1 MKRSLPFVM
10 LQTSNIASGV
20 GNGIVMIAVPWLVLD
35 LTGSPAAAG
44 LLGALV
50 MLPGIVVSPFIGTMI
65 DRIGRRKVSIYADV
79 LSAVSVLLF
88 VLVDRVGELTYIWV
102 VLLAVLGAVFDPAGH
117 TARKALIPNAAA
129 ASSIS
134 LETANSRHEGLFA
147 VGWAI
152 GPAIGAALIKL
163 VGPVDAML
171 ATSFLFFVASISV
184 MLMRIVDSASETRDQ
199 NMPHE
204 NFWQATVAG
213 FRALHADRALFSLT
227 IIFMFTSAVYMPIE
241 MVILPVH
248 FERLGDAGGLGATMT
263 ALASGM
269 VLGAFSF
276 GAIARRFSRFAILG
290 GVMIGVAFAVMPMVW
305 LPPTFVFVIAG
316 FLMGAIWGPFNPLWN
331 TLIQSRVPTEMQ
343 GRVYGVQM
351 SALYAAPPIGQVV
364 VGLAV
369 ESFGLQ
375 QTFAVCAALFI
386 AVALLTLSLPALRDL
401 SHTPLRQATIHQ
413 T

>member
-1 MKRSLPFVM
+1 MKRLLPFVM
-10 LQTSNIASGV
+10 LQVSSIASGI
-20 GNGIVMIAVPWLVLD
+20 GNGIVMIAVPWLVLE
-35 LTGSPAAAG
+35 LTDSPSAAG

-50 MLPGIVVSPFIGTMI
+50 MLPGIVVSPFVGTLI

-79 LSAVSVLLF
+79 LSAISVLLF
-88 VLVDRVGELTYIWV
+88 VLVDRVSELTYIWIV
-102 VLLAVLGAVFDPAGH
+102 VLAVLGAVFDPAGH
-117 TARKALIPNAAA
+117 TARKALIPNAAN
-129 ASSIS
+129 ASSIN

-152 GPAIGAALIKL
+152 GPAIGAILIKF

-171 ATSFLFFVASISV
+171 ATSLLFLVASISV
-184 MLMRIVDSASETRDQ
+184 MLMRITDVTNETRDEDSL
-199 NMPHE
+199 HE
-204 NFWQATVAG
+204 NFWQATIAG

-248 FERLGDAGGLGATMT
+248 FERLGNAGGLGATMT

-269 VLGAFSF
+269 VLGAFSY
-276 GAIARRFSRFAILG
+276 GAIARRFSRYAILC
-290 GVMIGVAFAVMPMVW
+290 GVMIGVAVAVVPMVW
-305 LPPTFVFVIAG
+305 LPPTLVLVLAG

-369 ESFGLQ
+369 EGFGLQ
-375 QTFAVCAALFI
+375 QTFAVIAVLFI
-386 AVALLTLSLPALRDL
+386 VVALLTLSLPALRDL
-401 SHTPLRQATIHQ
+401 SHETAQ
-413 T
+413 TTTAN

>member
-1 MKRSLPFVM
+1 MKRLLPFVM
-10 LQTSNIASGV
+10 LQVSSIASGV

-35 LTGSPAAAG
+35 RTGSPAAAG

-50 MLPGIVVSPFIGTMI
+50 SLPGIVVSPFVGTLI

-88 VLVDRVGELTYIWV
+88 VVVDRVGSLTYAWIAA
-102 VLLAVLGAVFDPAGH
+102 LAVLGAVFDPAGH
-117 TARKALIPNAAA
+117 TARKALIPNAAN
-129 ASSIS
+129 ASSIK
-134 LETANSRHEGLFA
+134 LETANSRHEGFFA

-152 GPAIGAALIKL
+152 GPAIGAMLIKF
-163 VGPVDAML
+163 VGPVDAMF
-171 ATSFLFFVASISV
+171 ATSLLFLVASISV
-184 MLMRIVDSASETRDQ
+184 MLMRVVDATNETHDADSPR
-199 NMPHE
+199 E
-204 NFWQATVAG
+204 NFWQATIAG

-248 FERLGDAGGLGATMT
+248 FERLGNAGGLGATMT
-263 ALASGM
+263 AMAGGM
-269 VLGAFSF
+269 VLGAFSY
-276 GAIARRFSRFAILG
+276 GAIARRFSRYAILC
-290 GVMIGVAFAVMPMVW
+290 GVMIGVAIAVVPMVW
-305 LPPTFVFVIAG
+305 LPSTFVFVGAG

-331 TLIQSRVPTEMQ
+331 TLIQSRVPAEMQ

-369 ESFGLQ
+369 EGFGLQ
-375 QTFAVCAALFI
+375 QTFAVIAVLFTV
-386 AVALLTLSLPALRDL
+386 VALLTLSLPALRDL
-401 SHTPLRQATIHQ
+401 SRNTAQPTTAN
-413 T
+413 

>member
-171 ATSFLFFVASISV
+171 ATSFLFFVASVSV
-184 MLMRIVDSASETRDQ
+184 MLMRIIDSASETRDQ

-276 GAIARRFSRFAILG
+276 GAIARRFSRFAILS

-401 SHTPLRQATIHQ
+401 SHTSSQSQIAT
-413 T
+413 

>member
-386 AVALLTLSLPALRDL
+386 VVALLTLSLPALRDL
-401 SHTPLRQATIHQ
+401 SHDSSQS
-413 T
+413 

>member
-1 MKRSLPFVM
+1 MKRLLPFVM
-10 LQTSNIASGV
+10 LQVSSIASGV

-35 LTGSPAAAG
+35 RTGSPAAAG

-50 MLPGIVVSPFIGTMI
+50 SLPGIVVSPFVGTLI

-88 VLVDRVGELTYIWV
+88 VVVDRVGSLTYAWIAA
-102 VLLAVLGAVFDPAGH
+102 LAMLGAVFDPAGH
-117 TARKALIPNAAA
+117 TARKALIPNAAN
-129 ASSIS
+129 ASSIK
-134 LETANSRHEGLFA
+134 LETANSRHEGFFA

-152 GPAIGAALIKL
+152 GPAIGAMLIKF
-163 VGPVDAML
+163 VGPVDAMF
-171 ATSFLFFVASISV
+171 ATSLLFLVASISV
-184 MLMRIVDSASETRDQ
+184 MLMRVVDATNETHDADSPR
-199 NMPHE
+199 E
-204 NFWQATVAG
+204 NFWQATIAG

-263 ALASGM
+263 AMAGGM
-269 VLGAFSF
+269 VLGAFSY
-276 GAIARRFSRFAILG
+276 GVIARRFSRYTILC
-290 GVMIGVAFAVMPMVW
+290 GVMIGVAVTVVPMVW
-305 LPPTFVFVIAG
+305 LPSTFVFVLAG

-369 ESFGLQ
+369 EGFGLQ
-375 QTFAVCAALFI
+375 QTFAVIAVLFTV
-386 AVALLTLSLPALRDL
+386 VALLTLSLPALRDL
-401 SHTPLRQATIHQ
+401 SRNTAQPTTAN
-413 T
+413 

>member
-10 LQTSNIASGV
+10 LQTSNITSGV

-171 ATSFLFFVASISV
+171 ATSFLFFVASVSV

-386 AVALLTLSLPALRDL
+386 VVALLTLSLPALRDL
-401 SHTPLRQATIHQ
+401 SHDTSQS
-413 T
+413 

>member
-1 MKRSLPFVM
+1 MKRLLPFVM
-10 LQTSNIASGV
+10 LQVSSIASGI
-20 GNGIVMIAVPWLVLD
+20 GNGIVMIAVPWLVLE
-35 LTGSPAAAG
+35 LTDSPSAAG

-50 MLPGIVVSPFIGTMI
+50 MLPGIVVSPFVGTLI

-79 LSAVSVLLF
+79 LSAISVLLF
-88 VLVDRVGELTYIWV
+88 VLVDRVSELTYIWIV
-102 VLLAVLGAVFDPAGH
+102 VLAVLGAVFDPAGH
-117 TARKALIPNAAA
+117 TARKALIPNAAN
-129 ASSIS
+129 ASSIN

-152 GPAIGAALIKL
+152 GPAIGAILIKF

-171 ATSFLFFVASISV
+171 ATSLLFLVASISV
-184 MLMRIVDSASETRDQ
+184 MLMRITDVTNETRDEDSL
-199 NMPHE
+199 HE
-204 NFWQATVAG
+204 NFWQATIAG

-248 FERLGDAGGLGATMT
+248 FERLGNAGGLGATMT

-269 VLGAFSF
+269 VLGAFSY
-276 GAIARRFSRFAILG
+276 GAIARRFSRYAILC
-290 GVMIGVAFAVMPMVW
+290 GVMIGVAVAVVPMVW
-305 LPPTFVFVIAG
+305 LPPTLVLVLAG

-369 ESFGLQ
+369 EGFGLQ
-375 QTFAVCAALFI
+375 QTFAVIAVLFI
-386 AVALLTLSLPALRDL
+386 VVALLTISLPALRDL
-401 SHTPLRQATIHQ
+401 SRNTAQ
-413 T
+413 TTTAN

>member
-1 MKRSLPFVM
+1 MKRSLPFIL
-10 LQTSNIASGV
+10 LQISNIASGV
-20 GNGIVMIAVPWLVLD
+20 GNGIVMIAVPWLVLE
-35 LTGSPAAAG
+35 LTNSPSAAG

-50 MLPGIVVSPFIGTMI
+50 MLPGIVVSPLIGTMI

-88 VLVDRVGELTYIWV
+88 VLVDRVGVLTFVWV
-102 VLLAVLGAVFDPAGH
+102 VLIAVLGAVFDPAGH
-117 TARKALIPNAAA
+117 TARKALIPNAAL

-163 VGPVDAML
+163 VGPVEALL
-171 ATSFLFFVASISV
+171 ATSLLFLIASVSVLMMRVA
-184 MLMRIVDSASETRDQ
+184 DATTETHDQ
-199 NMPHE
+199 SLSSE

-213 FRALHADRALFSLT
+213 FRALRSDRALFSLT

-248 FERLGDAGGLGATMT
+248 FERLGDAGALGATMT
-263 ALASGM
+263 ALAAGM

-276 GAIARRFSRFAILG
+276 AAIARRFSRYSILR
-290 GVMIGVAFAVMPMVW
+290 GVMIGVTFAVLPMVL
-305 LPPTFVFVIAG
+305 LPPTFVFVLAG

-351 SALYAAPPIGQVV
+351 SALYAAPPIGQVI

-369 ESFGLQ
+369 EGFGLQ
-375 QTFAVCAALFI
+375 QTFAVIAVLFI
-386 AVALLTLSLPALRDL
+386 VVALLTVSLPALRDL
-401 SHTPLRQATIHQ
+401 SSHVAKAAQ
-413 T
+413 TN

>member
-1 MKRSLPFVM
+1 MKRLLPFVM
-10 LQTSNIASGV
+10 LQVSSIASGV

-35 LTGSPAAAG
+35 RTGSPAAAG

-50 MLPGIVVSPFIGTMI
+50 SLPGIVVSPFVGTLI

-88 VLVDRVGELTYIWV
+88 VVVDRVGSLTYAWIAA
-102 VLLAVLGAVFDPAGH
+102 LAVLGAVFDPAGH
-117 TARKALIPNAAA
+117 TARKALIPNAAN
-129 ASSIS
+129 ASSIK
-134 LETANSRHEGLFA
+134 LETANSRHEGFFA

-152 GPAIGAALIKL
+152 GPAIGAMLIKF
-163 VGPVDAML
+163 VGPVDAMF
-171 ATSFLFFVASISV
+171 ATSLLFLVASISV
-184 MLMRIVDSASETRDQ
+184 MLMRVVDATNETHDADSPR
-199 NMPHE
+199 E
-204 NFWQATVAG
+204 NFWQATIAG

-248 FERLGDAGGLGATMT
+248 FERLGNAGGLGATMT
-263 ALASGM
+263 AMAGGM
-269 VLGAFSF
+269 VLGAFSY
-276 GAIARRFSRFAILG
+276 GAIARRFSRYAILC
-290 GVMIGVAFAVMPMVW
+290 GVMIGVAIAVVPMVW
-305 LPPTFVFVIAG
+305 LPSTFVFVLAG

-369 ESFGLQ
+369 EGFGLQ
-375 QTFAVCAALFI
+375 QTFAVIAVLFTV
-386 AVALLTLSLPALRDL
+386 VALLTLSLPALRDL
-401 SHTPLRQATIHQ
+401 SRNTAQPTTAN
-413 T
+413 